1 MIQKSAQAQQDNAQE
16 RVIITVMGTDRVG
29 IIAGVATA
37 LSEQNVNILDISQTI
52 LQDFFTMIMIADI
65 AASKVSLQE
74 LQVLL
79 KKRGEEIGVQ
89 IIAQHEDIFKY
100 MHRV

>member
-1 MIQKSAQAQQDNAQE
+1 MIQKSDQAQQDNAQE

>member
-1 MIQKSAQAQQDNAQE
+1 MIQKSAQPEQDKAQQ
-16 RVIITVMGTDRVG
+16 RVIITVVGTDRVG

-52 LQDFFTMIMIADI
+52 LQDFFTMIMVADI
-65 AASKVSLQE
+65 AASKINLQE

-79 KKRGEEIGVQ
+79 KNKGEEIGVQ
-89 IIAQHEDIFKY
+89 INAQHEDIFKY